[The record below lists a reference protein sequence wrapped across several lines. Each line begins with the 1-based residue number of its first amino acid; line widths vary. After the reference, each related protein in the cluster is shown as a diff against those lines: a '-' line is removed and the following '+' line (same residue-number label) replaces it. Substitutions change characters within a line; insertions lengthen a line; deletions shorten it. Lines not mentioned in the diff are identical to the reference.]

1 MKSYLT
7 DRTQYVIYDGMQST
21 TLPLSCGV
29 PQGSIL
35 RPLLF
40 IITMN
45 DIGNVS
51 EFLYTILYADDTCV
65 LLNGNDYLSLIASLN
80 SELDKLS
87 IWLCA
92 NKLSLNVQK
101 TYFMVF
107 HRAKIKIVNPI
118 DVTMNNCCL
127 KKTDSLKY
135 LGVIIDHRLNWSQHI
150 TDVKN
155 KVSKGIGIMHRARS
169 YLTKSSLRKL
179 YFSYIYPYLIY
190 CTEIWGIS
198 PQSHLRPLLLLQKKI
213 VRIMTFSTYYAHTD
227 PLFKDL
233 NILTIDKLVVHRIGI
248 AMYKINNS
256 LFPSVLNELYK
267 KNNVIH
273 DHNTR
278 TKDMFRV
285 SLGTQT
291 FSTVSARIWNA
302 LIVKFNVNVPL
313 TRFKVSLK
321 QYLSSNILTISYP
334 K

>member
-1 MKSYLT
+1 MYILFFIFLGKGLILLFCIFSCNSCPFLSRLFFFVVYLWCICLVIIVNKLEVWWQYLPPTLYGIRGIALKLMKSYLT

-21 TLPLSCGV
+21 TLPISCGV

-35 RPLLF
+35 GPLLF

-150 TDVKN
+150 THVKN
-155 KVSKGIGIMHRARS
+155 KVSKGM
-169 YLTKSSLRKL
+169 
-179 YFSYIYPYLIY
+179 
-190 CTEIWGIS
+190 
-198 PQSHLRPLLLLQKKI
+198 
-213 VRIMTFSTYYAHTD
+213 
-227 PLFKDL
+227 
-233 NILTIDKLVVHRIGI
+233 
-248 AMYKINNS
+248 
-256 LFPSVLNELYK
+256 
-267 KNNVIH
+267 
-273 DHNTR
+273 
-278 TKDMFRV
+278 
-285 SLGTQT
+285 
-291 FSTVSARIWNA
+291 
-302 LIVKFNVNVPL
+302 
-313 TRFKVSLK
+313 
-321 QYLSSNILTISYP
+321 
-334 K
+334 